1 MGRGHIGLAFVLLCL
16 FPVIVFIPDLTIYGV
31 QSYKSNSI
39 VEQVTKEIEMQG
51 GVTTEVE
58 QVFQRVLK
66 ENGMSDKGFTIEY
79 NRTGQIEHRG
89 RFVVQFKGEYT
100 FRAFNLLGTGKG
112 KFTLP
117 ITSTDS
123 GLSEVWIR

>member
-1 MGRGHIGLAFVLLCL
+1 MKGHIGLAFVLLLL
-16 FPVIVFIPDLTIYGV
+16 FPVIVIIPDLTIYGTLA
-31 QSYKSNSI
+31 YKSNSV

-51 GVTTEVE
+51 GITTEVE
-58 QVFQRVLK
+58 EVFQRILK
-66 ENGMSDKGFTIEY
+66 EQGMTKKDFSIQY
-79 NRTGQIEHRG
+79 NRSGQIEHRG

-100 FRAFNLLGTGKG
+100 FRAFNLLGTGIG
-112 KFTLP
+112 NFTLP